1 MRTRIVLAD
10 DHRIL
15 REGLAALLAQQPDL
29 EVVGQAQDGAELA
42 RLVRQLKPDVAVTD
56 FSMPGLNGLE
66 AIRRI
71 RTDEPQVKM
80 LCLSVHVENRL
91 VLSVLNAGA
100 AGYVVKDCSFDE
112 LARAVRQVAAGQ
124 IYLSPQLVGIVVQ
137 EWRNRQAGGAA
148 AQDASAV
155 LTPRERE
162 MVQLFSEGH
171 STNDIAERLYVSAKT
186 VATHR
191 QHILQKLRIASMAEL
206 TRYALREGLS
216 SLDAVCRAGA
226 GAAQGADA

>member
-1 MRTRIVLAD
+1 MSIRIVLAD

-15 REGLAALLAQQPDL
+15 REGLAALLERQPDL
-29 EVVGQAQDGAELA
+29 EVVGQAEDGAELA

-71 RTDEPQVKM
+71 RTDDPQVKM
-80 LCLSVHVENRL
+80 LCLSVHVESRL

-112 LARAVRQVAAGQ
+112 LARAVRQVTAGQ
-124 IYLSPQLVGIVVQ
+124 IYLSAQLVGIVVQ
-137 EWRNRQAGGAA
+137 ECRTRASGEATAQDTGAA
-148 AQDASAV
+148 

-191 QHILQKLRIASMAEL
+191 QHILQKLRIGSMAEL

-216 SLDAVCRAGA
+216 SLDAVCRVGSTPE
-226 GAAQGADA
+226 QIS